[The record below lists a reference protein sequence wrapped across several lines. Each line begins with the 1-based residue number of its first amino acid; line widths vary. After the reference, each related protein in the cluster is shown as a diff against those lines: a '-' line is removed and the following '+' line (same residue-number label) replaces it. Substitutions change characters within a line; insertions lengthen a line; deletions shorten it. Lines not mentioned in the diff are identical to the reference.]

1 MKQRKRMGL
10 RKAGPIRSR
19 PMRGAARQSTRTY
32 AAEMLRDIMEE
43 QQLAAK
49 QRRLLE
55 LAASRSQGDSTSEN
69 VVALLNRV
77 A

>member
-1 MKQRKRMGL
+1 
-10 RKAGPIRSR
+10 
-19 PMRGAARQSTRTY
+19 
-32 AAEMLRDIMEE
+32 MEE

>member
-1 MKQRKRMGL
+1 MKRRNRMGL
-10 RKAGPIRSR
+10 PKASVVYSRRMHGPVEQ
-19 PMRGAARQSTRTY
+19 PVPEDAV
-32 AAEMLRDIMEE
+32 EMLHDIIEE

-49 QRRLLE
+49 QRRLVH
-55 LAASRSQGDSTSEN
+55 LAASRSQSESTPER

>member
-1 MKQRKRMGL
+1 MKRRKRMGL
-10 RKAGPIRSR
+10 PKAATR
-19 PMRGAARQSTRTY
+19 PRPTRGAARQSPPED
-32 AAEMLRDIMEE
+32 AVEMLHDIIEE

-49 QRRLLE
+49 QRRLLGVAPTSAQAE
-55 LAASRSQGDSTSEN
+55 STPER

>member
-1 MKQRKRMGL
+1 MKRRKRMGL
-10 RKAGPIRSR
+10 PKAGATFSR
-19 PMRGAARQSTRTY
+19 PMRGAARQSPPED
-32 AAEMLRDIMEE
+32 AVEMLHDIMEE

-55 LAASRSQGDSTSEN
+55 LAASRSQGESTPHK
-69 VVALLNRV
+69 VVALLNPV